1 MANLTAAYGK
11 PCQTDTFVTVRVFG
25 FKIPF
30 VKHAANALLRA
41 AIDAYDVGYR
51 VHRIESYNCRKTVS
65 GSSWSAHAWAAA
77 VDINPEQN
85 PFSSQGTLKT
95 NMPRDFREAFKQHGF
110 GWGGDWDSVKDA
122 MHFSM
127 DKGEGGDALKQ
138 PYNRDLQE
146 EADDKWGDTPV
157 VSLSPI
163 TDPGGGAPPWQHEH
177 PGNVDN
183 PHFNCRTVHR
193 WQARM
198 KKRGW
203 DIAADGDY
211 GDRSEQVCRAFQRE
225 KHLHIDGVLGPK
237 TWRMAWEAPIT

>member
-11 PCQTDTFVTVRVFG
+11 PCQTGTFVTVRVFG
-25 FKIPF
+25 FKIRF

-41 AIDAYDVGYR
+41 AIDAYDVDYK

-65 GSSWSAHAWAAA
+65 GTSWSAHAWAAA

-85 PFSSQGTLKT
+85 PFSSQGILKT
-95 NMPRDFREAFKQHGF
+95 NMPRDFRQAFKQHGF

-138 PYNRDLQE
+138 AYNRDLQE
-146 EADDKWGDTPV
+146 EADDKWADRPPDRRLPAET
-157 VSLSPI
+157 
-163 TDPGGGAPPWQHEH
+163 GGGAPRWRHAH
-177 PGNVDN
+177 PGTVHN
-183 PHFNCRTVHR
+183 PHFNCDETVGQ
-193 WQARM
+193 WQRRM
-198 KKRGW
+198 KTRGW
-203 DIAADGDY
+203 TIVVDGDY

-225 KHLHIDGVLGPK
+225 KRLHVDGILGPN
-237 TWRMAWEAPIT
+237 TWRMAWEAPL